1 LSAGLSPIPGK
12 LRLKQSKLVFVGKFG
27 IANHSTWFESSSRPR
42 YVQLPMKIAVMPGDG
57 VGKEVV
63 PEGLKVLKQA
73 ARQFGFTYST
83 TDYPFGGEYYLQ
95 TKQTLPD
102 SALKELAAHDA
113 ILFGAVGVDPRGSA
127 QIPQGIL
134 ETEILLKMRFELDQ
148 YINLRPT
155 KLLPGVPTPLKN
167 ATPADIDMVIVREN
181 TEGLYAGNGGF
192 LYKNT
197 PHEVANQIEVTTRHG
212 VERCIRYAFE
222 YAKQFNRKKVI
233 LVAKTNVLRFA
244 HNLWLRAFEQVKAEY
259 PAIQTDYHHVDA
271 CTMYLV
277 TRPQIYDV
285 IVTTNM
291 FGDIITDLGAA
302 IQGGMGMAASGNLNP
317 SRQAA
322 SMFEPVHGSAPDIAG
337 KNWANPI
344 ATFLSVAMMLDFLG
358 QNRAARAIQNA
369 CQEVVADKKHHTRD
383 LGGTA
388 NTTDVGDAVCAKL
401 KS

>member
-1 LSAGLSPIPGK
+1 
-12 LRLKQSKLVFVGKFG
+12 
-27 IANHSTWFESSSRPR
+27 
-42 YVQLPMKIAVMPGDG
+42 MKIAVMPGDG

-63 PEGLKVLKQA
+63 PEGLKVLRAVAKK
-73 ARQFGFTYST
+73 FGFTFDT
-83 TDYPFGGEYYLQ
+83 TDYPFGGEHYLK

-148 YINLRPT
+148 FINLRPT
-155 KLLPGVPTPLKN
+155 RLLPGVPTPLKN
-167 ATPADIDMVIVREN
+167 IGPDDINMTIVREN

-222 YAKQFNRKKVI
+222 YAKQFNRKKVT

-244 HNLWLRAFEQVKAEY
+244 HNLWLRAFEEVKSEY
-259 PAIQTDYHHVDA
+259 AGIETDYHHVDA
-271 CTMYLV
+271 CTMYMV
-277 TRPQIYDV
+277 TKPKIYDV

-317 SRQAA
+317 TRQAA

-337 KNWANPI
+337 KNFANPI
-344 ATFLSVAMMLDFLG
+344 ATFLSVAMMLDFLN
-358 QNRAARAIQNA
+358 QPRAAAAINQA
-369 CQEVVADKKHHTRD
+369 CKDVVADPKNHTRD

-388 NTTDVGDAVCAKL
+388 STTQVTTAVIAAMG
-401 KS
+401 

>member
-1 LSAGLSPIPGK
+1 
-12 LRLKQSKLVFVGKFG
+12 
-27 IANHSTWFESSSRPR
+27 
-42 YVQLPMKIAVMPGDG
+42 MKIAVMPGDG

-63 PEGLKVLKQA
+63 PEGLKVLRA
-73 ARQFGFTYST
+73 AAKKFSFTFDT
-83 TDYPFGGEYYLQ
+83 TDYPFGGEHYLK

-155 KLLPGVPTPLKN
+155 RLLPGVPTPLKN
-167 ATPADIDMVIVREN
+167 IGPDDINMTIVREN

-222 YAKQFNRKKVI
+222 YAKQFNRKKVTLI
-233 LVAKTNVLRFA
+233 AKTNVLRFA
-244 HNLWLRAFEQVKAEY
+244 HNLWQRAFEEVKTDY
-259 PAIQTDYHHVDA
+259 PGIATDYHHVDA
-271 CTMYLV
+271 CTMYMV
-277 TRPQIYDV
+277 TKPQTYDV

-302 IQGGMGMAASGNLNP
+302 IQGGMGMAASANLNP
-317 SRQAA
+317 TRQTA

-337 KNWANPI
+337 KNFANPI
-344 ATFLSVAMMLDFLG
+344 ATFLSVAMMLDFLD
-358 QNRAARAIQNA
+358 QPEAATAINEACRA
-369 CQEVVADKKHHTRD
+369 VVADPKNHTRD

-388 NTTDVGDAVCAKL
+388 TTTQVTETIISHL
-401 KS
+401 

>member
-1 LSAGLSPIPGK
+1 M
-12 LRLKQSKLVFVGKFG
+12 
-27 IANHSTWFESSSRPR
+27 N
-42 YVQLPMKIAVMPGDG
+42 IAVMPGDG

-63 PEGLKVLKQA
+63 PEGLKVLKEA
-73 ARQFGFTYST
+73 GRKFGFTYTT
-83 TDYPFGGEYYLQ
+83 TDYPFGGEHYLK

-102 SALKELAAHDA
+102 AALKELAAHDA

-155 KLLPGVPTPLKN
+155 RLLPGVPTPLKN
-167 ATPADIDMVIVREN
+167 AKPADIDMVIVREN
-181 TEGLYAGNGGF
+181 TEGLYCGNGGF

-197 PHEVANQIEVTTRHG
+197 PNEVANQIEVTTRRG
-212 VERCIRYAFE
+212 VERAIRYAFE
-222 YAKQFNRKKVI
+222 YAKKFNRRKVT

-244 HNLWLRAFEQVKAEY
+244 HNLWARAFEEVKSEY
-259 PAIQTDYHHVDA
+259 AGIETDYHHVDA
-271 CTMYLV
+271 CTMYMV
-277 TRPQIYDV
+277 TKPQIYDV

-317 SRQAA
+317 TRQAA

-337 KNWANPI
+337 KGWANPI
-344 ATFLSVAMMLDFLG
+344 ATFLSVAMMLDFLD
-358 QNRAARAIQNA
+358 QPAAATAIQHA
-369 CQEVVADKKHHTRD
+369 CQAVAADGRYHTRD

-388 NTTDVGDAVCAKL
+388 NTRDVGDAVCAKL
-401 KS
+401 SS

>member
-1 LSAGLSPIPGK
+1 
-12 LRLKQSKLVFVGKFG
+12 
-27 IANHSTWFESSSRPR
+27 
-42 YVQLPMKIAVMPGDG
+42 MKIAVMPGDG
-57 VGKEVV
+57 VGKEVI
-63 PEGLKVLKQA
+63 PEGLKVLRVA
-73 ARQFGFTYST
+73 AKKFGFTFDT
-83 TDYPFGGEYYLQ
+83 TDYPFGGEHYLK

-155 KLLPGVPTPLKN
+155 KLLPGVPTPLAN
-167 ATPADIDMVIVREN
+167 ISPGDIDMIIVREN

-222 YAKQFNRKKVI
+222 HAKSQGRKKVT

-244 HNLWLRAFEQVKAEY
+244 HNLWLRAFEEVKSEY
-259 PAIQTDYHHVDA
+259 PDIATDYHHVDA
-271 CTMYLV
+271 CTMYMV
-277 TRPQIYDV
+277 TKPKIYDV

-302 IQGGMGMAASGNLNP
+302 IQGGMGMAASGNINP
-317 SRQAA
+317 TKQAA

-337 KNWANPI
+337 KNSANPI

-358 QNRAARAIQNA
+358 QAKAAAAINQA
-369 CQEVVADKKHHTRD
+369 CREIVADKKNHTRD

-388 NTTDVGDAVCAKL
+388 STTQVGDAVAAKVQG
-401 KS
+401 

>member
-1 LSAGLSPIPGK
+1 
-12 LRLKQSKLVFVGKFG
+12 
-27 IANHSTWFESSSRPR
+27 
-42 YVQLPMKIAVMPGDG
+42 MKIAVMPGDG
-57 VGKEVV
+57 VGKEVI
-63 PEGLKVLKQA
+63 PEGLKVLRVA
-73 ARQFGFTYST
+73 AKKFGFTFDT
-83 TDYPFGGEYYLQ
+83 TDYPFGGEYYLK
-95 TKQTLPD
+95 TKETLPD

-155 KLLPGVPTPLKN
+155 KLLPGVPTPLAN
-167 ATPADIDMVIVREN
+167 ISPGDIDMIIVREN

-222 YAKQFNRKKVI
+222 HAKSQGRKKVT

-244 HNLWLRAFEQVKAEY
+244 HNLWLRAFEEVKSEY
-259 PAIQTDYHHVDA
+259 PDIATDYHHVDA
-271 CTMYLV
+271 CTMYMV
-277 TRPQIYDV
+277 TKPKIYDV

-302 IQGGMGMAASGNLNP
+302 IQGGMGMAASGNINP
-317 SRQAA
+317 TKQAA

-337 KNWANPI
+337 KNFANPI

-358 QNRAARAIQNA
+358 QAKAAAAINQA
-369 CQEVVADKKHHTRD
+369 CREIVADKKNHTRD

-388 NTTDVGDAVCAKL
+388 STTQVGDAVAARIN
-401 KS
+401 S

>member
-1 LSAGLSPIPGK
+1 
-12 LRLKQSKLVFVGKFG
+12 
-27 IANHSTWFESSSRPR
+27 
-42 YVQLPMKIAVMPGDG
+42 MKIAVMPGDG

-73 ARQFGFTYST
+73 SRKFGFTYTT
-83 TDYPFGGEYYLQ
+83 TDYPFGGEHYLK
-95 TKQTLPD
+95 TKETLPA

-134 ETEILLKMRFELDQ
+134 ETEILLNMRFELDQ

-167 ATPADIDMVIVREN
+167 VQPGDIDMIIVREN

-192 LYKNT
+192 LYKGT

-212 VERCIRYAFE
+212 VERAIRYAFD
-222 YAKQFNRKKVI
+222 YAKQFGRKKVT

-244 HNLWLRAFEQVKAEY
+244 HNLWQRAFEEVKADY
-259 PAIQTDYHHVDA
+259 PSIQTDYHHVDA
-271 CTMYLV
+271 CTMYMV
-277 TRPQIYDV
+277 TKPQVYDV

-317 SRQAA
+317 TRQAA

-337 KNWANPI
+337 KGWANPI
-344 ATFLSVAMMLDFLG
+344 ATFLSVAMMLDFLN
-358 QNRAARAIQNA
+358 QPQAARAIQQA
-369 CQEVVADKKHHTRD
+369 CQEVVADKKNHTRD

-388 NTTDVGDAVCAKL
+388 TTSQVGEAVCAKL
-401 KS
+401 AS

>member
-1 LSAGLSPIPGK
+1 
-12 LRLKQSKLVFVGKFG
+12 
-27 IANHSTWFESSSRPR
+27 
-42 YVQLPMKIAVMPGDG
+42 MPGDG
-57 VGKEVV
+57 VGKEVI
-63 PEGLKVLKQA
+63 PEGLKVLKEA
-73 ARQFGFTYST
+73 ARKFGFTYST
-83 TDYPFGGEYYLQ
+83 TDYPFGGEYYLE
-95 TKQTLPD
+95 TKITLPD

-167 ATPADIDMVIVREN
+167 AGPNDIDMIIVREN
-181 TEGLYAGNGGF
+181 TEGLYCGNGGF

-197 PHEVANQIEVTTRHG
+197 PHEVANQIEVTTRRG
-212 VERCIRYAFE
+212 VERAIRYAFD
-222 YAKQFNRKKVI
+222 YAKQFGRKKVT

-244 HNLWLRAFEQVKAEY
+244 HNLWQRAFEDVKADY
-259 PAIQTDYHHVDA
+259 PGIATDYHHVDA
-271 CTMYLV
+271 CTMYMV
-277 TRPQIYDV
+277 TKPQVYDV

-317 SRQAA
+317 TRQAA

-337 KNWANPI
+337 KGYANPI
-344 ATFLSVAMMLDFLG
+344 ATFLSVAMMLEFLG
-358 QNRAARAIQNA
+358 QNAAAKAIQRA
-369 CQEVVADKKHHTRD
+369 CQDVVADKRYHTRD
-383 LGGTA
+383 LVGTA
-388 NTTDVGDAVCAKL
+388 STSDVGEAVCAKIAP
-401 KS
+401 

>member
-1 LSAGLSPIPGK
+1 
-12 LRLKQSKLVFVGKFG
+12 
-27 IANHSTWFESSSRPR
+27 
-42 YVQLPMKIAVMPGDG
+42 MKIAVMPGDG

-63 PEGLKVLKQA
+63 PEGLKVLKVA
-73 ARQFGFTYST
+73 AKKFGFTYET
-83 TDYPFGGEYYLQ
+83 TDYPFGAEYYLE
-95 TKQTLPD
+95 TKITLPD

-113 ILFGAVGVDPRGSA
+113 ILFGAVGADPRGNA
-127 QIPQGIL
+127 LIPQGLI
-134 ETEILLKMRFELDQ
+134 ETDILLKMRFELDQ

-155 KLLPGVPTPLKN
+155 KLLPSVPTPLAN
-167 ATPADIDMVIVREN
+167 VQPGDIDMVIVREN
-181 TEGLYAGNGGF
+181 TEGLYCGNGGF

-222 YAKQFNRKKVI
+222 YAKQQGRKKVT

-244 HNLWLRAFEQVKAEY
+244 HNLWMRAFEDVKKDY
-259 PAIQTDYHHVDA
+259 PTIATDYHHVDA
-271 CTMYLV
+271 CTMYMV
-277 TRPQIYDV
+277 TKPKQYDV

-302 IQGGMGMAASGNLNP
+302 IQGGMGMAASGNINP
-317 SRQAA
+317 TKQTA

-337 KNWANPI
+337 KGFANPI

-358 QNRAARAIQNA
+358 KTDAAAAINQA
-369 CQEVVADKKHHTRD
+369 CRDVVADKKNHTRD

-388 NTTDVGDAVCAKL
+388 TTLQVGDVVAAKVAG
-401 KS
+401 

>member
-1 LSAGLSPIPGK
+1 
-12 LRLKQSKLVFVGKFG
+12 
-27 IANHSTWFESSSRPR
+27 
-42 YVQLPMKIAVMPGDG
+42 MKIAVMPGDG
-57 VGKEVV
+57 IGKEVI
-63 PEGLKVLKQA
+63 PQGLRVLEVA
-73 ARQFGFTYST
+73 AKKFGFTYST
-83 TDYPFGGEYYLQ
+83 DPYPFGGEHYLK
-95 TKQTLPD
+95 TKETLPA

-134 ETEILLKMRFELDQ
+134 EAEILLKMRFELDQ
-148 YINLRPT
+148 YVNLRPT
-155 KLLPGVPTPLKN
+155 KLLAGVPTPLKN
-167 ATPADIDMVIVREN
+167 ATPADIDMTIVREN
-181 TEGLYAGNGGF
+181 TEGLYCQNGGF

-212 VERCIRYAFE
+212 VERAIRFAFE
-222 YAKQFNRKKVI
+222 YARQFNRKKVT

-244 HNLWLRAFEQVKAEY
+244 HNLWLRAFEEVKSEF
-259 PAIQTDYHHVDA
+259 PGIETDYHHVDA
-271 CTMYLV
+271 CTMYMV
-277 TRPQIYDV
+277 TKPKIYDV

-317 SRQAA
+317 TRQAA

-337 KNWANPI
+337 KNFANPI

-358 QNRAARAIQNA
+358 QPRAAKAIQQA
-369 CQEVVADKKHHTRD
+369 CAAVVADSKNHTRD

-388 NTTDVGDAVCAKL
+388 GTTQVGDAVCDKIA
-401 KS
+401 